1 MTDTPTLRILPA
13 EATGRPPQVQAMLEC
28 WHRMK
33 CWMGQLNA
41 GRKMPAEKYG
51 YIHRKMEIEA
61 DQLRLHLLHP
71 EISTASPNAGRV
83 TAEMLEAA
91 ARAICEL
98 DIRQARQ
105 FDTAPARLEE
115 MLTAAVNHAWD
126 AYIDDARAAIEAIG
140 LTVEG

>member
-1 MTDTPTLRILPA
+1 MTNTPTRRILPA

-71 EISTASPNAGRV
+71 EISTASPNAGKVTEEDVEIAAKAIWDRV
-83 TAEMLEAA
+83 NEDGTDTEWD
-91 ARAICEL
+91 EL
-98 DIRQARQ
+98 TDLNKEQGRN
-105 FDTAPARLEE
+105 L
-115 MLTAAVNHAWD
+115 
-126 AYIDDARAAIEAIG
+126 ARAALSALG
-140 LTVEG
+140 LEVEG